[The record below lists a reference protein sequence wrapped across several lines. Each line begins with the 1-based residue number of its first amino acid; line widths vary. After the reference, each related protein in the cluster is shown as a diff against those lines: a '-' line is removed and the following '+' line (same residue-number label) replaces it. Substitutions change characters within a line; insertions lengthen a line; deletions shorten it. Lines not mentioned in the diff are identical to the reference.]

1 MIEDFDNIPEL
12 PAIMGPAHQIAYV
25 VDDIDTA
32 MRRWHSEHGV
42 GPFLVT
48 RNAVPLSNAYYRGRK
63 AQTNRAH
70 IAFAYVGDMQLELIE
85 LVGDTPGLY
94 REARDRRLTGV
105 HHYAVLVEDFPTAYN
120 WALDNG
126 FDAVIDAGVDGL
138 ARMSYLENPHTGLIL
153 EVIEWNALTRPYFD
167 TIRKMVASAD
177 PKQLVHEFNLPDITP
192 KLAVLGQLVKY
203 SIKKFFG
210 RVKPTR
216 RPAAAAA

>member
-1 MIEDFDNIPEL
+1 MIEDFDNIPGL
-12 PAIMGPAHQIAYV
+12 PAIMGPAHQVAYV

-105 HHYAVLVEDFPTAYN
+105 HHYAVLVEDFLPER
-120 WALDNG
+120 
-126 FDAVIDAGVDGL
+126 IGV
-138 ARMSYLENPHTGLIL
+138 TL
-153 EVIEWNALTRPYFD
+153 EVCWYA
-167 TIRKMVASAD
+167 
-177 PKQLVHEFNLPDITP
+177 QH
-192 KLAVLGQLVKY
+192 KLR
-203 SIKKFFG
+203 
-210 RVKPTR
+210 RVMISGHSR
-216 RPAAAAA
+216 CR